1 MRNEKRHEE
10 KEKKQAAEKELKT
23 FKKSKLSKIVF
34 VLFIICL
41 LVVWNAFAKKNYI
54 PGIIAGVQTVLFE
67 LSWLTGMQFVR
78 KKRPNI
84 HILFAVIGFVLT
96 FVYFKV
102 NGGLN
107 DRHNET
113 YVWPTSGI
121 TTVLPQ
127 PKSNKGNIIDS
138 KDSFFIN
145 VYKTSEEDFQAYIEA
160 CIEKGFTIDAERDS
174 MSYDAY
180 NEEGYKL
187 GILYFKS
194 NQDMQVDLDAPK
206 VVGEFKWP
214 TSEIAGLMPVPQS
227 NIGKVEWEADYGF
240 VIYVGNTTV
249 DDFNAYVD
257 ACIEKGFDVDYR
269 RGDTY
274 YYADNAEGYHV
285 SVKYEG
291 FNTMF
296 VRIDKP
302 DDEKDP
308 KKR

>member
-1 MRNEKRHEE
+1 
-10 KEKKQAAEKELKT
+10 
-23 FKKSKLSKIVF
+23 
-34 VLFIICL
+34 
-41 LVVWNAFAKKNYI
+41 
-54 PGIIAGVQTVLFE
+54 
-67 LSWLTGMQFVR
+67 
-78 KKRPNI
+78 
-84 HILFAVIGFVLT
+84 
-96 FVYFKV
+96 
-102 NGGLN
+102 
-107 DRHNET
+107 
-113 YVWPTSGI
+113 
-121 TTVLPQ
+121 
-127 PKSNKGNIIDS
+127 
-138 KDSFFIN
+138 
-145 VYKTSEEDFQAYIEA
+145 
-160 CIEKGFTIDAERDS
+160 
-174 MSYDAY
+174 
-180 NEEGYKL
+180 
-187 GILYFKS
+187 
-194 NQDMQVDLDAPK
+194 
-206 VVGEFKWP
+206 
-214 TSEIAGLMPVPQS
+214 MPVPQS